1 MFCFWVFS
9 GGRGSCGGFLWG
21 GYIELIE
28 MGEEVMLDNPD
39 MIFPGLI
46 DAV

>member
-1 MFCFWVFS
+1 MFCFGFFNGRRGVVVGVF
-9 GGRGSCGGFLWG
+9 FG

-28 MGEEVMLDNPD
+28 IGEEVMLDNPD